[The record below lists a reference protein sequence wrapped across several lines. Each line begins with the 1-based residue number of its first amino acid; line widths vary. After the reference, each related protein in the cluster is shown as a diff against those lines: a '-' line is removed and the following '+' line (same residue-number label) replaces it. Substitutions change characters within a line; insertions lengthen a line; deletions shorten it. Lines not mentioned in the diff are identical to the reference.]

1 MPDSQ
6 NASWASLFAAANA
19 FRELGP
25 WEWMNDNQVFGVKDP
40 ATGEVAWCAVL
51 GMRGEVFGL
60 AAYLGTE
67 GLDIHRGIQSGKL
80 GPDSDEICFGF
91 PCLLTSF
98 ENRQELEAS
107 DLSLIRSLGLTFR
120 GRNAWPQ
127 FRSHRR
133 GWYPWHLEGSE
144 VAFLTDVIQQAVVVC
159 ARLRSEKG
167 LLGRANAPERFVRVI
182 DKGGIWGDSWMR
194 PAPPVAA
201 RYPASF
207 GDEQET
213 VGLKGTRSSR
223 VGTWEVDL
231 FYVPTPTRENSD
243 ERPYYPVA
251 MVWADQRS
259 GMVLGTSAQPPA
271 MSGQRAW
278 QPATLVHTLVQR
290 IGCPAT
296 ACDIALFPQ
305 QPTRLPGPFSAV

>member
-1 MPDSQ
+1 
-6 NASWASLFAAANA
+6 
-19 FRELGP
+19 
-25 WEWMNDNQVFGVKDP
+25 MNDNQVFGVKDP

-60 AAYLGTE
+60 AAYLGTA

-80 GPDSDEICFGF
+80 GPDSDEIRFGF

-107 DLSLIRSLGLTFR
+107 DLSLIRSLGLIFR
-120 GRNAWPQ
+120 GRNTWPQ

-133 GWYPWHLEGSE
+133 GWYPWHLDGSE

-159 ARLRSEKG
+159 ARLRSEQG
-167 LLGRANAPERFVRVI
+167 LLGRANAPERFVRAI
-182 DKGGIWGDSWMR
+182 GESGSWGDSGMR

-201 RYPASF
+201 RYPASIV
-207 GDEQET
+207 DEQET
-213 VGLKGTRSSR
+213 AGLKGTRSSR
-223 VGTWEVDL
+223 EGTWEVDL
-231 FYVPTPTRENSD
+231 FYVPTPTRENRD

-259 GMVLGTSAQPPA
+259 GMVLGIDLLSQADDPDQKVTALAEKLLVLAKEHSRIPQAIHVPRPA
-271 MSGQRAW
+271 LAAALSRA
-278 QPATLVHTLVQR
+278 AGLLECELVVSR
-290 IGCPAT
+290 
-296 ACDIALFPQ
+296 
-305 QPTRLPGPFSAV
+305 RLPALEEVKEHLLERFAGP